1 MDEKIILEIINKS
14 QKPEKLGE
22 VVRLGDGAITLSGV
36 KNAGYNQFVEVL
48 SETGEL
54 IKVLILEITE
64 NLCKGMV
71 LGQFEK
77 IAVGDVVVTKPESLS
92 ILVDNNIL
100 GKLVGPMAE
109 GQKGELVM
117 LESIAA
123 GVSERQDVSRS
134 LFTGI
139 TAIDALIPIGKGQRE
154 LIIGDRKTGKTAIA
168 VDTIINQK
176 GKNVTCVYVAI
187 GQKATQIATVRQK
200 LIDADAMD
208 FTVIVEASASK
219 SAAELYIAP
228 FTGCAIAEYFAIKGQ
243 DVLIVYDDLTRH
255 ANAYREIS
263 LLLGRS
269 PGREAYPGNIF
280 YLHSRLLERALQ
292 YNADNKGGSITALP
306 IIETQAGDVSAY
318 IPTNVI
324 SITDGQIYLD
334 NDMFNSGQKP
344 AINVGSSVSRV
355 GGSAQIKAIKQVAG
369 SLKLD
374 LAQFREL
381 QAFAQFGSDLDSA
394 TLASL
399 EKGAVIQNL
408 LNQKEG
414 ETISVTSQVIM
425 IYAAINSLLPKD
437 VDINQWR
444 RNLNE
449 ENIEDIVA
457 KIENGAKVEDKLET
471 EIKNVIAKVNQW
483 QT

>member
-1 MDEKIILEIINKS
+1 MDEKIILDIVNKS
-14 QKPEKLGE
+14 QNPENLG
-22 VVRLGDGAITLSGV
+22 VVVKLGDGAITLSGV
-36 KNAGYNQFVEVL
+36 ENAGYNQFVKVQ
-48 SETGEL
+48 SESGEL
-54 IKVLILEITE
+54 IKVLILDITE

-77 IAVGDVVVTKPESLS
+77 IAVGDLVVTKPENLTVN
-92 ILVDNNIL
+92 VDKNIL

-109 GQKGELVM
+109 GQNGEKM
-117 LESIAA
+117 LLETIAV

-139 TAIDALIPIGKGQRE
+139 TAIDALIPVGKGQRE

-176 GKNVTCVYVAI
+176 GKNVICVYVAI
-187 GQKATQIATVRQK
+187 GQKATQIAKVKQK
-200 LIDADAMD
+200 LIGSEAME

-219 SAAELYIAP
+219 SAAELYICP
-228 FTGCAIAEYFAIKGQ
+228 FTGSSIAEYFAMRGQ

-269 PGREAYPGNIF
+269 PGREAYPGDIF

-292 YNADNKGGSITALP
+292 YNQENKGGSITALP

-334 NDMFNSGQKP
+334 KDLFNAGQKP

-394 TLASL
+394 TTASL
-399 EKGAVIQNL
+399 KKGSIIQNL

-414 ETISVTSQVIM
+414 ETISVTNQVIM
-425 IYAAINSLLPKD
+425 IYAAINSLLPEN
-437 VDINQWR
+437 INIDQWR
-444 RNLNE
+444 KNLTE
-449 ENIEDIVA
+449 ENIVEIISQ
-457 KIENGAKVEDKLET
+457 IENGSKIEGKLEN
-471 EIKNVIAKVNQW
+471 EIRNVIAKVNQW

>member
-1 MDEKIILEIINKS
+1 MDEKIILDIVNKLENT
-14 QKPEKLGE
+14 QFLGE
-22 VVRLGDGAITLSGV
+22 VIRLGDGAITLSGV
-36 KNAGYNQFVEVL
+36 KDAGYNQFVEVL
-48 SETGEL
+48 SQSGKL
-54 IKVLILEITE
+54 IKVLILDITQD
-64 NLCKGMV
+64 LCKGMV
-71 LGQFEK
+71 LGPFEE
-77 IAVGDVVVTKPESLS
+77 IAVGDKVVTKPEN
-92 ILVDNNIL
+92 LVINVDRNIL
-100 GKLVGPMAE
+100 GKLVLPMAE
-109 GQKGELVM
+109 DQTGEKVL
-117 LESIAA
+117 LETIAA

-139 TAIDALIPIGKGQRE
+139 TAIDALIPVGKGQRE

-176 GKNVTCVYVAI
+176 NKNVICIYVAI

-208 FTVIVEASASK
+208 YTVIVEASASR

-228 FTGCAIAEYFAIKGQ
+228 FTGCAIAEYFAVKGE

-269 PGREAYPGNIF
+269 PGREAYPGDIF

-292 YNADNKGGSITALP
+292 YNQENKGGSITALP

-334 NDMFNSGQKP
+334 KDLFNAGQKP

-355 GGSAQIKAIKQVAG
+355 GGSAQVKAIKQVSG

-381 QAFAQFGSDLDSA
+381 QAFAQFGSDLDAS

-399 EKGAVIQNL
+399 KKGTIIQNL

-414 ETISVTSQVIM
+414 ETISISNQVIM
-425 IYAAINSLLPKD
+425 IYAAINSLLPD
-437 VDINQWR
+437 EINIDQWR
-444 RNLNE
+444 KNLTE
-449 ENIEDIVA
+449 EDTSKIAAEVEKGS
-457 KIENGAKVEDKLET
+457 KIEEKLET